1 MKEYGQTITLDKS
14 EYREIPSSEQTI
26 KPNFKR
32 PEFKKPDVNPF
43 KNTTHEERVRLTR
56 LNLTRRQLTQIP
68 ILALVIPMFEVPEN
82 LPDLSPSN
90 GFLDFINGIF
100 DFIGLFL
107 HDDEADQKKKAY

>member
-14 EYREIPSSEQTI
+14 EYREIPFSEQTI

-56 LNLTRRQLTQIP
+56 LNLTRRQLTEMP
-68 ILALVIPMFEVPEN
+68 IFALVIPMYEAPED
-82 LPDLSPSN
+82 LPDLRPSN
-90 GFLDFINGIF
+90 VFLDFICGIF
-100 DFIGLFL
+100 DFIGSFL
-107 HDDEADQKKKAY
+107 HDDEEDQKQKAY